1 MFSLRALFRAN
12 PGVEIARTLYGETIL
27 AARRHRFFTDCG
39 VPDTPEGR
47 FEMLALSAFLVLNR
61 LKAIG
66 QSNDLSQAYFDV
78 MFDDIDSNLRE
89 LGVGD
94 ISVGKKVKK
103 LAQSFYGRIKAYEN
117 GLDDPSDAILKDA
130 LARNLLRGTGATQG
144 TISKMCAYALAEQ
157 AFLAQQA
164 ADDLIS
170 GKIHFVDLTSIFDEP
185 DQ

>member
-1 MFSLRALFRAN
+1 MFSLRALFRAK
-12 PGVEIARTLYGETIL
+12 PGVEIARTLYSETIL
-27 AARRHRFFTDCG
+27 AARRPRFFTDCG

-61 LKAIG
+61 LKTIP

-103 LAQSFYGRIKAYEN
+103 LAQSFYGRIKAYET
-117 GLDDPSDAILKDA
+117 GLDDPGNGKLMDA
-130 LARNLLRGTGATQG
+130 LERNLLRGTGADQD
-144 TISKMCAYALAEQ
+144 TIRAMCAYVRAEQ
-157 AFLAQQA
+157 AFLAGQDAGQLSA
-164 ADDLIS
+164 GSIQFIDLNS
-170 GKIHFVDLTSIFDEP
+170 VFDEP
-185 DQ
+185 GR